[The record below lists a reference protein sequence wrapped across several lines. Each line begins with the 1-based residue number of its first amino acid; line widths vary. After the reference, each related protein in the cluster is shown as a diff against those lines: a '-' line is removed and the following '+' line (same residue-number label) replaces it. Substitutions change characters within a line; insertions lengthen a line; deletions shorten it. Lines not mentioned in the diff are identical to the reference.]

1 MPTFTWKDNAAYKWH
16 NRTSYIWHDVTIM
29 ASYVIACL
37 CFAAKHPEAAM
48 SALKPVLSFAASLAT
63 MSFTAIQNVA
73 YASIST
79 LFPTVSFSHAG
90 PAASFSGVLPGASFE
105 RLRAL
110 GAMTQGKAAISL
122 SSMKPGYSITNKK
135 PTITFTV
142 ETRNGCNCA

>member
-1 MPTFTWKDNAAYKWH
+1 MPRFIWKDNSTYKWH
-16 NRTSYIWHDVTIM
+16 DRSSYIWRDANLL
-29 ASYVIACL
+29 ASIIACL

-73 YASIST
+73 YTSIST
-79 LFPTVSFSHAG
+79 LFPTVSFSHLG
-90 PAASFSGVLPGASFE
+90 PSTSFSGVLPGASFE

-110 GAMTQGKAAISL
+110 EAMMQGKAAISL